1 MVSST
6 NYVNKLYSFLNQN
19 HELIRPIRIVFGSAS
34 PSRQEIIKELFGLVG
49 LSYEVCTA
57 DIDEKQIRSEVPEEL
72 VTLLG
77 HAKADAIIKKIED
90 SSFNVPST
98 ASWKRQFLITC
109 DQVVINDRCILEK
122 PETTAEALQ
131 FLSRYTTEHPPQT
144 VGSVIVTDLDSK
156 KRYLSVDEATI
167 HLRGPI
173 PPEHIDA
180 MIKEGLILNC
190 AGALKIEHDLVQ
202 PCVLRIDGGEDTVK
216 GISQETLSRLLLMA
230 LKEGL
235 GEGDKYK

>member
-77 HAKADAIIKKIED
+77 HAKADAIIKKIEGLL
-90 SSFNVPST
+90 
-98 ASWKRQFLITC
+98 RI
-109 DQVVINDRCILEK
+109 CILPATEFIWMNLYFMK
-122 PETTAEALQ
+122 
-131 FLSRYTTEHPPQT
+131 YTHIYSHIYICTFK
-144 VGSVIVTDLDSK
+144 SK
-156 KRYLSVDEATI
+156 Y
-167 HLRGPI
+167 
-173 PPEHIDA
+173 
-180 MIKEGLILNC
+180 
-190 AGALKIEHDLVQ
+190 
-202 PCVLRIDGGEDTVK
+202 
-216 GISQETLSRLLLMA
+216 
-230 LKEGL
+230 
-235 GEGDKYK
+235 